1 MKELQKILSTT
12 RQALDHYKMISCG
25 EKISVGLSGGKDSV
39 ALLYTLAKL
48 RDFYPQR
55 FEICAISVDMGFSG
69 SDGLFDSMKRLCEEL
84 GVEYYIVK
92 TQIAEIVFEERREK
106 NPCSLCAKLRRG
118 ALCSES
124 VTHGAKKIALGH
136 HLDDAVETFMMSLMY
151 EGRIGCF
158 SPVTVYEDSGIS
170 VIRPFVYT
178 KESYIKSFIKALD
191 ISVVKSPCPQDHN
204 TEREKMKKFLHPF
217 EVEHRGLYKRVLG
230 AMERHDI
237 SGWYI

>member
-1 MKELQKILSTT
+1 MKELQKLLSTT
-12 RQALDHYKMISCG
+12 RQALDHYNMISCG

-48 RDFYPQR
+48 RNFYPQK
-55 FEICAISVDMGFSG
+55 FELCAVSVDMGFRD
-69 SDGLFDSMKRLCEEL
+69 SDGLFDPMKRLCDDL
-84 GVEYYIVK
+84 DVEYYIVK

-118 ALCSES
+118 ALNSES
-124 VTHGAKKIALGH
+124 MLRGAKKIALGH
-136 HLDDAVETFMMSLMY
+136 HLDDAVETFMMSLMH

-178 KESYIKSFIKALD
+178 KESDIKSLVR
-191 ISVVKSPCPQDHN
+191 SLELPVVKSPCPEDHN
-204 TEREKMKKFLHPF
+204 TEREEMKKFLHPF
-217 EVEHRGLYKRVLG
+217 EVEHRGLYKRILG
-230 AMERHDI
+230 AMERREID
-237 SGWYI
+237 GWH